1 MSCDNQGRRSPT
13 RAKWAIGCVAL
24 LLVSLAMPPAMSAPN
39 DKKTE
44 TAKKAGKTKPSHP
57 GAKSEAAKEG
67 TRIKEGTRQG
77 DPGNQVQ
84 AAPATS
90 APVPSAS
97 PSAAPPP
104 DAAPTPKP
112 SEVPAA
118 PQPASEPATP
128 TAAPAPT
135 PAVSDGANQPQ
146 PTAEPASPT
155 PAEIIQERSQGVPYN
170 PPPPVAATPGPAD
183 AAKPPVTPNAP
194 PPAANEAPPPANAT
208 EVKPTP
214 SAGEGVPTPP
224 PPASSESAEP
234 AAPATPVQ
242 VPPTPVPPP
251 VQATEPAQAPAEA
264 CNRADFRVAI
274 DVGHTETNYGAL
286 SAHGKPEYEF
296 NLRLAA
302 ELLVRLFDE
311 HFDKSTIVI
320 QTDSDL
326 QRRARDLSSRRPNL
340 MLSLHHDSVQDKYLK
355 TAMLDGKMRTFTEG
369 FRGYSIF
376 VSRENA
382 YLDESEKFARLLGGE
397 LMANGLK
404 PTFHHH
410 EQENRPIY
418 DQSGVFFYDG
428 LVVLHSTTAPAVL
441 LESAVI
447 TNPEDEEKANDKAYR
462 NRITKSIVSAVIK
475 YCDAT
480 AARAQLHTAPPPPA
494 AKPSSSE
501 KQGSRK

>member
-1 MSCDNQGRRSPT
+1 
-13 RAKWAIGCVAL
+13 
-24 LLVSLAMPPAMSAPN
+24 
-39 DKKTE
+39 
-44 TAKKAGKTKPSHP
+44 
-57 GAKSEAAKEG
+57 
-67 TRIKEGTRQG
+67 
-77 DPGNQVQ
+77 
-84 AAPATS
+84 
-90 APVPSAS
+90 
-97 PSAAPPP
+97 
-104 DAAPTPKP
+104 
-112 SEVPAA
+112 VPAA
-118 PQPASEPATP
+118 EPA
-128 TAAPAPT
+128 
-135 PAVSDGANQPQ
+135 
-146 PTAEPASPT
+146 
-155 PAEIIQERSQGVPYN
+155 
-170 PPPPVAATPGPAD
+170 PP
-183 AAKPPVTPNAP
+183 
-194 PPAANEAPPPANAT
+194 
-208 EVKPTP
+208 
-214 SAGEGVPTPP
+214 
-224 PPASSESAEP
+224 
-234 AAPATPVQ
+234 
-242 VPPTPVPPP
+242 
-251 VQATEPAQAPAEA
+251 PAEA
-264 CNRADFRVAI
+264 CNRSEFRVAI

-311 HFDKSTIVI
+311 HFEKSTVVI

-355 TAMLDGKMRTFTEG
+355 TAELDGKMRTFTEG

-376 VSRENA
+376 ISRENA
-382 YLDESEKFARLLGGE
+382 YLEDSEKFARLLGGE

-480 AARAQLHTAPPPPA
+480 AARGQLRTAPPA

-501 KQGSRK
+501 RQGSRK